1 MIETHVDVHNHQ
13 LVQVTSTQ
21 GHHIQQ
27 NGLRIEDRVHDDL
40 ANYQL

>member
-1 MIETHVDVHNHQ
+1 MIETQKVVHNHQ

-21 GHHIQQ
+21 GHHIQHDE
-27 NGLRIEDRVHDDL
+27 LRIKDKNHDEV

>member
-1 MIETHVDVHNHQ
+1 MPEIQIVVHNHQ

-21 GHHIQQ
+21 GYHIQQ
-27 NGLRIEDRVHDDL
+27 IELRIEDKDHDDL